1 MRISRS
7 EQVVLDILWEESPLT
22 AAQIVER
29 CEKSNPWSDKT
40 IKTFLRR
47 LQDKGAVIAQKGDVY
62 RYFPALTKEQAAL
75 GKARQVVDD
84 MFEGS
89 YWQMTAQ
96 FVKNGEL
103 SDDDIRSLRDYLNGL
118 LSKEAKK

>member
-1 MRISRS
+1 MKVSRS

-29 CEKSNPWSDKT
+29 CAKSHPWSDKT
-40 IKTFLRR
+40 VKTFLRR
-47 LQDKGAVIAQKGDVY
+47 LQDKGAVVVQKGDLY
-62 RYFPALTKEQAAL
+62 RYSPALTKEQAAL
-75 GKARQVVDD
+75 GKARQVLDD

-96 FVKNGEL
+96 FVRSGEL
-103 SDDDIRSLRDYLNGL
+103 SDEDIRSLRDYLSGL